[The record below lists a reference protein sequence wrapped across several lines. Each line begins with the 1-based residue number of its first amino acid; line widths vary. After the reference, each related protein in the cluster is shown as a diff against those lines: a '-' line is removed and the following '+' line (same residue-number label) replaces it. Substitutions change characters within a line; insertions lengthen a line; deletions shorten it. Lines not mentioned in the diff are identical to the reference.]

1 MSAALSSSGCER
13 ARQRS
18 CQDALGH
25 EVQDRLAVEPP
36 LQVDLCGQAVAEV
49 HPDEVAQVE
58 LLDCRI
64 CGRQVAAG
72 AEPVMVAVAPV
83 GAVQVGHRGEVGP
96 GDIWAASVGPKVT
109 Q

>member
-1 MSAALSSSGCER
+1 VRASAC
-13 ARQRS
+13 

-64 CGRQVAAG
+64 RSGI
-72 AEPVMVAVAPV
+72 V
-83 GAVQVGHRGEVGP
+83 GKLVP
-96 GDIWAASVGPKVT
+96 GDIWLLR
-109 Q
+109 